1 MSIIMATAVGISASV
16 TKDHQG
22 QINTIYREAQS
33 NGGAAYH
40 GFTKTYTPLDTEGG
54 LQLPEQKVEVQ
65 RVAAEELSKA
75 RALWKRMWDIN
86 RTRDEGNTVAR
97 GDVVVDGTVLLPQV
111 PVTHL
116 LFLEHQLT
124 NVVALLKAMP
134 TRPLGI
140 VWHNHDRAGMSEG
153 TPVDTQRHGK
163 KVHYEIAPATD
174 RHQSTLLAQHNED
187 VPVGTWTHT
196 DYTGALKHGERQVM
210 LDRATKLL
218 DAIRAARIAANSIPV
233 EEFSESGILDG
244 YVFDGRLPGK

>member
-1 MSIIMATAVGISASV
+1 MSIVMATAVGVSAGV
-16 TKDHQG
+16 TKDNQA
-22 QINTIYREAQS
+22 QINAIYREASS

-40 GFTKTYTPLDTEGG
+40 GFTKTYEPLDSESG
-54 LQLPEQKVEVQ
+54 LRLPEQKVEVQ
-65 RVAAEELSKA
+65 RVAAEELA
-75 RALWKRMWDIN
+75 RARSLWRRMWDIN

-97 GDVVVDGTVLLPQV
+97 GDVIVDNVTILAQV

-124 NVVALLKAMP
+124 NVVSLLKAMP

-140 VWHNHDRAGMSEG
+140 VWHNHDREGMSEG
-153 TPVDTQRHGK
+153 TPVETQRHGK

-196 DYTGALKHGERQVM
+196 DYTGAMKHGERQMM

-218 DAIRAARIAANSIPV
+218 DAIKAARIAANSVTV
-233 EEFSESGILDG
+233 EEFSESAVLDG